1 MDLRARP
8 AWRSRVWLAAFG
20 VLAAM
25 VLVLATL
32 GLDDPASAAVVLV
45 SSAVAAAAVIGWA
58 LGRTRRQRR
67 AYEESLT
74 AWAAERATQR
84 ERLRIARELHDLA
97 SHGLG
102 LITVRA
108 AAARSVGGPAAEA
121 ERASAL
127 ADIEDAGRAA
137 TAELRRMLTVL
148 RSPAPAGGPGDPDPL
163 RPTVMLTDLPAIVA
177 NAHRSVPEIAVEVG
191 NLGDVPGGLQSAV
204 GAIVGEA
211 LANVARH
218 AGPAPTRL
226 RVVRD
231 GEQLLVEVV
240 NDGPVPGWV
249 PHPGAGH
256 GLLGMRERAT
266 VLGGS
271 LTAGPAGSGFLVRA
285 RLPFDPESDRT

>member
-8 AWRSRVWLAAFG
+8 AWHSRVWLAAFG

-25 VLVLATL
+25 VLALATL
-32 GLDDPASAAVVLV
+32 GLDNPASAAVVLV

-74 AWAAERATQR
+74 AWAAERATQQ

-108 AAARSVGGPAAEA
+108 AAARGVSGPAAEA

-148 RSPAPAGGPGDPDPL
+148 RSPVSAGPGDPAPL

-177 NAHRSVPEIAVEVG
+177 NAHRSVPEIAYEIG
-191 NLGDVPGGLQSAV
+191 DLGEVPGGLQSAV

-218 AGPAPTRL
+218 AGPTPTRL
-226 RVVRD
+226 RVFRD

-240 NDGPVPGWV
+240 DDGPVPGWV

-285 RLPFDPESDRT
+285 RLPFDPDSDRT